1 MSSKIVRV
9 QGGDYKL
16 IVGAAGQPGY
26 ITLDTNPVGT
36 VGTQGKVTITGDLEV
51 LGNTTTVQSE
61 TLEVKD
67 NIIYLN
73 VGGGSSTGISGTLG
87 GIAGFD
93 IDRSNPAG
101 GTSLPDVS
109 LYWDENIPSEDPVG
123 TVVLGGSGNNGAFVF
138 KDTDDNLRALAT
150 NSLMTYYSDSD
161 FGGLVVDVGSG
172 DNGVIRVVGD
182 GGSPYQDRIINYSLL
197 STLYQI
203 STVARSSNIATVTTT
218 TPHGLTTSSKV
229 TVFCGTKASFNA
241 TVVAVL
247 STPTSDTFTYDNTGP
262 VVTAGPLGSETGTVR
277 PYAIIDDNNIPNMR
291 AVVDYADRALLGVSF
306 NRILEND
313 TKVQTYDYET
323 SGVSKITFEI
333 DGGQRAI
340 INSNGLTVDN
350 VRIRNNNISNTAV
363 DNIYIDNVLGL
374 ANKAGAPPAVASGY
388 VKLYSKNSPGTGGTG
403 LFFVNTE
410 GTNDE
415 LISKTKALLYSLIL

>member
-1 MSSKIVRV
+1 MSKIVRV

-16 IVGAAGQPGY
+16 IVGASGQPGY
-26 ITLDTNPVGT
+26 ITLDTNPAGATPGV
-36 VGTQGKVTITGDLEV
+36 TQGKVTITGDLEV

-87 GIAGFD
+87 GIAGLD
-93 IDRSNPAG
+93 IDRG
-101 GTSLPDVS
+101 SLPDVS
-109 LYWDENIPSEDPVG
+109 VYWDENIVSEDPTG
-123 TVVLGGSGNNGAFVF
+123 LILPGGGGSTNGAFVF
-138 KDTDDNLRALAT
+138 KDAGPTGNLRALAT
-150 NSLMTYYSDSD
+150 NSLVTYYADSD
-161 FGGLVVDVGSG
+161 LGGLVIDVGSG
-172 DNGVIRVVGD
+172 DNGVLRVVGD
-182 GGSPYQDRIINYSLL
+182 GGSPYQDRIINYTLL
-197 STLYQI
+197 STLYAI
-203 STVARSSNIATVTTT
+203 STVARNGSNVATVTTT

-241 TVVAVL
+241 TVVSVL
-247 STPTSDTFTYDNTGP
+247 STPTSTTFTYENTGP
-262 VVTAGPLGSETGTVR
+262 IVVAGPLGSETGTVR
-277 PYAIIDDNNIPNMR
+277 PYAITGDNNIPNMR

-323 SGVSKITFEI
+323 SGVSKITFEV
-333 DGGQRAI
+333 DGNQRAI

-374 ANKAGAPPAVASGY
+374 ANKAGTPPAAVSGY

-403 LFFVNTE
+403 LYFVNTE

>member
-1 MSSKIVRV
+1 
-9 QGGDYKL
+9 
-16 IVGAAGQPGY
+16 
-26 ITLDTNPVGT
+26 
-36 VGTQGKVTITGDLEV
+36 
-51 LGNTTTVQSE
+51 
-61 TLEVKD
+61 
-67 NIIYLN
+67 
-73 VGGGSSTGISGTLG
+73 
-87 GIAGFD
+87 
-93 IDRSNPAG
+93 
-101 GTSLPDVS
+101 
-109 LYWDENIPSEDPVG
+109 
-123 TVVLGGSGNNGAFVF
+123 
-138 KDTDDNLRALAT
+138 
-150 NSLMTYYSDSD
+150 
-161 FGGLVVDVGSG
+161 
-172 DNGVIRVVGD
+172 
-182 GGSPYQDRIINYSLL
+182 
-197 STLYQI
+197 
-203 STVARSSNIATVTTT
+203 
-218 TPHGLTTSSKV
+218 
-229 TVFCGTKASFNA
+229 VFCGTKASFNA

-277 PYAIIDDNNIPNMR
+277 PYAIISDNNIPNMR